1 MSAASDFA
9 ELQKLAPK
17 EAVAWLMARG
27 AKLTKS
33 YAWQDVFQDEHGYQF
48 TVSRLAR
55 LDLLQALHDSLV
67 KSVEGD
73 LSRTDWM
80 RDAEQLLADA
90 GWWGTKAVTDPA
102 TGEVVFTKFDP
113 LRLKLIYDV
122 NTRQAY
128 STGLWERVERSKKT
142 HPFVRYITKGDERVR
157 ASHAQW
163 NGVTLPVDD
172 PFWTTHWPIN
182 GWRCRCRVMSMSQ
195 RDYDAGYSL
204 SRPGAE
210 YNQDAPLVKT
220 PLKKV
225 APDIKW
231 REYVNPRTGEISQV
245 PVGID
250 PGFAYNPGLAR
261 QAAMQDVVASK
272 LASASPDL
280 ANAAR
285 RAGLEKD

>member
-33 YAWQDVFQDEHGYQF
+33 YAWQDVWQDEHGYQF

-55 LDLLQALHDSLV
+55 LDLLQALHESLV
-67 KSVEGD
+67 QSVAGD

-80 RDAEQLLADA
+80 RDAEQLLGNA

-113 LRLKLIYDV
+113 ARLKLIYDV

-128 STGLWERVERSKKT
+128 STGLWDRVERSKKT

-157 ASHAQW
+157 ASHRQW

-195 RDYDAGYSL
+195 RDYDAG
-204 SRPGAE
+204 
-210 YNQDAPLVKT
+210 KT
-220 PLKKV
+220 PTGEPLKKD
-225 APDIKW
+225 APPVVL

-250 PGFAYNPGLAR
+250 PGFAYNPGMAR
-261 QAAMQDVVASK
+261 QAAMQDVVAGK
-272 LASASPDL
+272 LAGASPDL
-280 ANAAR
+280 ADAAR

>member
-17 EAVAWLMARG
+17 EAVAWLMGR
-27 AKLTKS
+27 AKLTQS
-33 YAWQDVFQDEHGYQF
+33 YAWQDIWQDEHSQQF

-55 LDLLQALHDSLV
+55 LDLLQALQESLV
-67 KSVEGD
+67 QSVAGD

-80 RDAEQLLADA
+80 RDAEQLLGNA
-90 GWWGTKAVTDPA
+90 GWWGTKAVTDPV
-102 TGEVVFTKFDP
+102 TGDVVFTKFDP
-113 LRLKLIYDV
+113 ARLKLIYDT

-142 HPFVRYITKGDERVR
+142 HPFVRYITKQDGRVR

-163 NGVTLPVDD
+163 DGVTLPVDD
-172 PFWTTHWPIN
+172 SFWKTHWPPN

-195 RDYDAGYSL
+195 REYDAG
-204 SRPGAE
+204 
-210 YNQDAPLVKT
+210 KT
-220 PLKKV
+220 PTGEPLKKE
-225 APDIKW
+225 APAVVL

-250 PGFAYNPGLAR
+250 PGFAYNPGMAR
-261 QAAMQDVVASK
+261 QAAMQDVVAGK
-272 LASASPDL
+272 LAGASPGL
-280 ANAAR
+280 ADAAW

>member
-17 EAVAWLMARG
+17 EAVAWLRARG

-55 LDLLQALHDSLV
+55 LDLLQALHDGLV
-67 KSVEGD
+67 QSVGGD
-73 LSRTDWM
+73 LSRKDWT
-80 RDAEQLLADA
+80 RDAEKLLADA
-90 GWWGTKAVTDPA
+90 GWWGTKAVTDPE
-102 TGEVVFTKFDP
+102 TGEIVYTKFDP
-113 LRLKLIYDV
+113 ARMKLIYDV

-128 STGLWERVERSKKT
+128 STGLWDRVERSKKT

-157 ASHAQW
+157 ASHRQW

-172 PFWTTHWPIN
+172 PFWTTHWPAN
-182 GWRCRCRVMSMSQ
+182 GWRCRCRVMSMT
-195 RDYDAGYSL
+195 RREYDAG
-204 SRPGAE
+204 
-210 YNQDAPLVKT
+210 KT
-220 PLKKV
+220 PTGEALKKE
-225 APDIKW
+225 APAVEL
-231 REYVNPRTGEISQV
+231 REYVNPRTGEISKV

-250 PGFAYNPGLAR
+250 PGFAYNPGMAR
-261 QAAMQDVVASK
+261 KQALQDVVAGK
-272 LASASPDL
+272 LAGASPDL
-280 ANAAR
+280 ADAAR

>member
-1 MSAASDFA
+1 MSAATDFA
-9 ELQKLAPK
+9 ALQKLAPK

-55 LDLLQALHDSLV
+55 LDLLQALHDALV

-73 LSRTDWM
+73 LSRMDWM
-80 RDAEQLLADA
+80 RDAEKLLADA

-102 TGEVVFTKFDP
+102 TGELVFTKFDP

-163 NGVTLPVDD
+163 NGVTLAVDD
-172 PFWTTHWPIN
+172 PFWMTHWPIN

-195 RDYDAGYSL
+195 RDYDAG
-204 SRPGAE
+204 
-210 YNQDAPLVKT
+210 KT
-220 PLKKV
+220 PTGEPLKKEAPPV
-225 APDIKW
+225 AL

-261 QAAMQDVVASK
+261 QQALQDVVAGK
-272 LASASPDL
+272 LASASPGL
-280 ANAAR
+280 ADAAR
-285 RAGLEKD
+285 QAGLEKD

>member
-1 MSAASDFA
+1 MSAATDFA
-9 ELQKLAPK
+9 ALQKLAPK
-17 EAVAWLMARG
+17 EAVAWLIARG

-33 YAWQDVFQDEHGYQF
+33 YAWQDVWQDEHGYQF

-73 LSRTDWM
+73 LTRVDWM

-102 TGEVVFTKFDP
+102 TGELVFTKFDP

-195 RDYDAGYSL
+195 RDYAAG
-204 SRPGAE
+204 
-210 YNQDAPLVKT
+210 KT
-220 PLKKV
+220 PTGEPLKKE
-225 APDIKW
+225 APPVVL

-261 QAAMQDVVASK
+261 QAAMQDVVAGK
-272 LASASPDL
+272 LAGASPGL
-280 ANAAR
+280 ADAAR